1 MEGGKGW
8 GFKLGRCWTDMF
20 FQLMLHSTGAGLS
33 GTRGKGGDGYQTYQS
48 NIFTVYSIQ
57 KLFYGL
63 IQNLSD
69 IKFNADKH
77 FVGRTT
83 VWINNLK
90 CLKQVNILFYP
101 I

>member
-1 MEGGKGW
+1 MEGVKGGDSSW
-8 GFKLGRCWTDMF
+8 GD
-20 FQLMLHSTGAGLS
+20 AGLTCFF
-33 GTRGKGGDGYQTYQS
+33 GLFCIQQMLGCLVHGGKGDGYQTYQS